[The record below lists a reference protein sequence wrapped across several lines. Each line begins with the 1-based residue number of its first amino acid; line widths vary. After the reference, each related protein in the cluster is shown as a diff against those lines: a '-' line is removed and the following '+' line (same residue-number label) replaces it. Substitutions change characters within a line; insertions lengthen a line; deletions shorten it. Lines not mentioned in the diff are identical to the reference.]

1 MFFLHRRDFRFPLVT
16 TETDFW
22 ESAILDSQLSKY
34 PVSRL
39 KSGIIPV
46 LSPAC
51 TVGTMVQGWLGK
63 VREVVESRLHAPC
76 CFSARAGTVLD

>member
-1 MFFLHRRDFRFPLVT
+1 MKPGA

-22 ESAILDSQLSKY
+22 ESAILDNQLSKY

-46 LSPAC
+46 LSLCLHGRYYGARM
-51 TVGTMVQGWLGK
+51 VGKGQ
-63 VREVVESRLHAPC
+63 
-76 CFSARAGTVLD
+76 

>member
-1 MFFLHRRDFRFPLVT
+1 MKPGA

-22 ESAILDSQLSKY
+22 ESAILDNQLSKY

-46 LSPAC
+46 LSLCLHGRYHGARM
-51 TVGTMVQGWLGK
+51 VGQLVIQDSRLPKIGLSD
-63 VREVVESRLHAPC
+63 SRLHTKI
-76 CFSARAGTVLD
+76 STIQKTRIKNI